1 MPRLG
6 DILLRSRQL
15 TESQLQTAVS
25 EQQRWGGLLGEV
37 LLRMDY
43 ISEPVLVDA
52 LTRQMGISVA
62 EPALL
67 RKPEASALRRL
78 TLDAAKKLR
87 AVPLQVRE
95 KGKVMV
101 VAMCEPQNLLLL
113 DELRKTTGCRIV
125 PMLIGPL
132 TLISLLNE
140 HYGAEDIQ
148 DDQMEGS
155 FKMVDSQGRTLVK
168 AIASIQPPGQPPLQ
182 PSGQPS
188 LSSLPPPSLPSAG
201 PPMLNYEKA
210 TSSAAPVP
218 FAARP
223 ASAITEMLTKL
234 ESGQRQEVAVL
245 RAMVELLIE
254 RGVFTREEYLA
265 RVRK

>member
-15 TESQLQTAVS
+15 TESQLQTAIS

-52 LTRQMGISVA
+52 LMRQMGISAA

-67 RKPEASALRRL
+67 RKPEPSALRRL
-78 TLDAAKKLR
+78 SLEAAKKLR

-95 KGKVMV
+95 KGKLMV
-101 VAMCEPQNLLLL
+101 EAMCEPQNLLLL
-113 DELRKTTGCRIV
+113 DELRKTTGCRIT
-125 PMLIGPL
+125 PLLIGPL

-140 HYGAEDIQ
+140 HYGAEDML
-148 DDQMEGS
+148 DDPQEGS
-155 FKMVDSQGRTLVK
+155 FKMVDAQGRTLVK
-168 AIASIQPPGQPPLQ
+168 AVASIRPPDPPAPA
-182 PSGQPS
+182 PSP
-188 LSSLPPPSLPSAG
+188 SLPPSPAAG
-201 PPMLNYEKA
+201 PPMLNYEKPA
-210 TSSAAPVP
+210 PSAAPIP

-234 ESGQRQEVAVL
+234 ESGQRQEVAAL